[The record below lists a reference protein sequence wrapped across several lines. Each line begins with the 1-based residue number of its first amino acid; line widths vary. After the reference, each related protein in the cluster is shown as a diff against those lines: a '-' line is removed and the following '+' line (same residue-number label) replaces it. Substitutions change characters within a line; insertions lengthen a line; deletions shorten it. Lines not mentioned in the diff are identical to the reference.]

1 MLAGIGSARIAATVV
16 LGERRARRAS
26 RSFQGTTT
34 VSAACAAVTPGL
46 AGMPSVARPEPASAS
61 RPSTW
66 PW

>member
-1 MLAGIGSARIAATVV
+1 MFAAIGSASRAAT
-16 LGERRARRAS
+16 GCSASARATAS

-46 AGMPSVARPEPASAS
+46 AGIAGVARPEPASAS
-61 RPSTW
+61 RPSKW

>member
-1 MLAGIGSARIAATVV
+1 MFAGYGSQMTAAALDV
-16 LGERRARRAS
+16 RRA

-46 AGMPSVARPEPASAS
+46 AGMPWVARPEPASAS